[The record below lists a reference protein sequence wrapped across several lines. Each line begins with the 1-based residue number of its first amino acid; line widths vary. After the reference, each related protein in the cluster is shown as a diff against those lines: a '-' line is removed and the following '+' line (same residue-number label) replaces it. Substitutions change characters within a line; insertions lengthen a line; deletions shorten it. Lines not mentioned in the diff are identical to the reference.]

1 MKTLIALFFALFII
15 QGSEAKTA
23 DRQLSDK
30 AKVSVLT
37 CGTGSQL
44 YALFGH
50 TAIRVYDPA
59 EGIDRVY
66 NYGLFDFRIPN
77 FYAKFVKG
85 DLLYFVD
92 YEGYESFVTNYAYD
106 NRSVVEQELNLSQV
120 QKQRVWSL
128 LNESLK
134 EENRFYT
141 YKFIDQ
147 NCTTKVV
154 DILNEVLPTP
164 VKVDIEG
171 NTADY
176 RTILNTYLKERY
188 FEKLGIN
195 LIFGN
200 KVDHPSALLF
210 LPDKFQAGLAHSM
223 NGDQPLVKEEFN
235 IFQPQPVNT
244 YVWWNTYWFA
254 SLVCAVL
261 LGVSFNRIV
270 RSIYF
275 VVMGILGLFF
285 LLVGFYSLHSEVLA
299 NNVVF
304 LCNPILLLLPF
315 VNNKGKIKKILGLIV
330 VLLLI
335 LYAVLNLFSEKLI
348 ITLPLYGLTLATLYV
363 EFRKTRVER
372 IEKK

>member
-1 MKTLIALFFALFII
+1 MKKLIALFFAVFMM
-15 QGSEAKTA
+15 QGSFGKTA
-23 DRQLSDK
+23 DRQLSEK
-30 AKVSVLT
+30 ARISVLT
-37 CGTGSQL
+37 CGTGEQL

-50 TAIRVYDPA
+50 TAIRVYDPT

-77 FYAKFVKG
+77 FYPKFVKG

-92 YEGYESFVTNYAYD
+92 YDSYESFVVNYAYD

-154 DILNEVLPTP
+154 DVLNEVLTEPIN
-164 VKVDIEG
+164 VAIEG
-171 NTADY
+171 NTANY
-176 RTILNTYLKERY
+176 RTILNTYLKDRY

-200 KVDHPSALLF
+200 KVDYPSTSLF
-210 LPDKFQAGLAHSM
+210 LPDKFQAGLAHTM
-223 NGDQPLVKEEFN
+223 NGDQPLVKEEVTV
-235 IFQPQPVNT
+235 FQAKPIDA

-254 SLVCAVL
+254 SLLCALVL
-261 LGVSFNRIV
+261 VLSINRVV

-275 VVMGILGLFF
+275 IAMGLFGLFF
-285 LLVGFYSLHSEVLA
+285 LLIGFYSFHSEVLV
-299 NNVVF
+299 NNVIL
-304 LCNPILLLLPF
+304 LCNPILLFIPF
-315 VNNKGKIKKILGLIV
+315 VNNKGKIKRILRLIV
-330 VLLLI
+330 LLMLM
-335 LYAVLNLFSEKLI
+335 LYVFLNLFSEKLI
-348 ITLPLYGLTLATLYV
+348 ITLPLYLLTLTTLFL
-363 EFRKTRVER
+363 EFRSSVEKNR
-372 IEKK
+372 EK

>member
-1 MKTLIALFFALFII
+1 MKRIIVLFFAVFMI
-15 QGSEAKTA
+15 QWSYGNTA
-23 DRQLSDK
+23 NRQLSDK

-37 CGTGSQL
+37 CGTGGQL
-44 YALFGH
+44 YSLFGH

-92 YEGYESFVTNYAYD
+92 YEGYESFVVNYAYD
-106 NRSVVEQELNLSQV
+106 NRSVVEQELNLSQT
-120 QKQRVWSL
+120 QKQEVWSL

-134 EENRFYT
+134 EENRYYT
-141 YKFIDQ
+141 YKFIDN

-154 DILNEVLPTP
+154 DVLNKVLPTP
-164 VKVDIEG
+164 VKVDVEENKG
-171 NTADY
+171 NY
-176 RTILNTYLKERY
+176 RTILNTYLKDRY

-200 KVDHPSALLF
+200 KVDHPATLLF
-210 LPDKFQAGLAHSM
+210 LPDKFQAGLAQSM
-223 NGDQPLVKEEFN
+223 NGDQPLVKEELLV
-235 IFQPQPVNT
+235 FQSKPVNN

-254 SLVCAVL
+254 SLVCALL
-261 LGVSFNRIV
+261 LGLSINRIV

-275 VVMGILGLFF
+275 IAMGLFGVFF
-285 LLVGFYSLHSEVLA
+285 LLVGFYSLHSEVLL

-304 LCNPILLLLPF
+304 LCNPILLFIPF
-315 VNNKGKIKKILGLIV
+315 VKNKSKIKRILGMIV

-335 LYAVLNLFSEKLI
+335 LYVVLNLFSEKLI
-348 ITLPLYGLTLATLYV
+348 ITLPLYVLTLGTLFL
-363 EFRKTRVER
+363 EFRANTQKE
-372 IEKK
+372 